1 MKLLLYD
8 MGAYTQNDIMTAL
21 ANIGVRCK
29 NVLYR
34 LTNLNEDAF
43 FEKRMNELIQKE
55 VYDAVF
61 SVNYYPIVAKICS
74 RFQIPYIS
82 WSYDSP
88 INISNIEETLGYPTN
103 YVFFFDRQECKKYRR
118 KGYQNVFHLPL
129 AVNTSR
135 IDHITYKP
143 SSIKGYG
150 AEVSMVGQLY
160 DTSLEG
166 LILPLKE
173 YEKGYLTA
181 ILETQMKLYGR
192 YILNDVISDEMLERI
207 NQTYASIGQKEYK
220 LTKSGLVTA
229 MAKYI
234 THLERTILLET
245 LGEMTTVHL
254 YGPDPVEKMSNVLW
268 HGSAGYFDEMP
279 QIFKESKIN
288 LNVTLKCIESGI
300 PLRVLD
306 IMGSGGFVLTN
317 YQSEIAENF
326 VDGEELAVYSSLEEA
341 VDKCRY
347 FLSNDRERERIA
359 EKGYQKVKSDF
370 TYEKR
375 IQEMLSIV
383 FR

>member
-1 MKLLLYD
+1 M
-8 MGAYTQNDIMTAL
+8 
-21 ANIGVRCK
+21 
-29 NVLYR
+29 
-34 LTNLNEDAF
+34 
-43 FEKRMNELIQKE
+43 
-55 VYDAVF
+55 
-61 SVNYYPIVAKICS
+61 
-74 RFQIPYIS
+74 
-82 WSYDSP
+82 
-88 INISNIEETLGYPTN
+88 
-103 YVFFFDRQECKKYRR
+103 
-118 KGYQNVFHLPL
+118 

-254 YGPDPVEKMSNVLW
+254 YGPDSTDKMSNVLW